1 MTEAKDKAQA
11 KVDEL
16 PESTGKDSFQDR
28 LDVIDGIVVP
38 GITDQ
43 DKDGLDDTL
52 QAEVED
58 LVKAAEEAEKAA
70 EDALVEANKDGLIT
84 PEENQN
90 LTDLNNAVTEAK
102 DKAQA
107 KVDELPESTGKDS
120 FQDRLDV
127 IDGIVVPGITDQD
140 KDGLDDTLQA
150 EVEDL
155 VKAAEE
161 AEKAAEDALVEANKD
176 GLITP
181 EENQNLTDLNNAV
194 TEAKDKAQAK
204 VDELPESTGKD
215 SFQDRLDVIDGIVVP
230 GITDQDKD
238 GLDDTLQA
246 EVEDLVKAA
255 EEAEK
260 AAEDALVEANKD
272 GLITPE
278 ENQNLTDL
286 NNAVTEAKDKAQAK
300 VDELPESTGKDSFQD
315 RLDVIDGIVV
325 PGITDQDKDGLDD
338 TLQAEVEDLVKAA
351 EEAEKAAEDAL
362 VEANKDGLIT
372 PEENQNLTD
381 LNNAVTEA
389 KDKAQAKVDE
399 LPESTGK
406 DSFQDR
412 LDVIDGIVVP
422 GITDQDKDGL
432 DDTLQA
438 EVEDLVKAAEEAE
451 KAAEDALV
459 EANKDGLITPEEN
472 QNLTDLNNAVT
483 EAKDKA
489 QAKVDELPESTGKD
503 SFQDRLDVIDGIVV
517 PGITDQDKDG
527 LDDTLQAEVEDL
539 VKAAEEA
546 EEDAL
551 VEANKDGLI
560 TPEENQNLTDLNNA
574 VTEAKDKAQAKVD
587 ELPESTGKDSFQDRL
602 DVIDGI
608 VVPGITDQDKDGLD
622 DTLQAEVEDLVK
634 AAEEAEKAA
643 EDALVEANKDGLIT
657 PEENQ
662 NLTDLNNAV
671 TEAKDKAQAKVDELP
686 ESTGK
691 DSFQDR
697 LDVIDGI
704 VVPGITDQDKD
715 GLDDTL
721 QAEVEDLVKAAEE
734 AEKAAEDALVEANK
748 DGLITPEENQNL
760 TDLNNAVTEA
770 KDKAQAKVDELPES
784 TGKDSF
790 QDRLDV
796 IDGIVVPGVTDQ
808 DKDVD
813 DTLQAEVE
821 DLVKAAEEAEKAAED
836 ALVEANKDGLI
847 TPEEIRTWFN
857 NAVTEAKDKAQAKVD
872 ELQRAQ
878 VKIASKIA

>member
-1 MTEAKDKAQA
+1 M
-11 KVDEL
+11 
-16 PESTGKDSFQDR
+16 
-28 LDVIDGIVVP
+28 IDGIVVP

-362 VEANKDGLIT
+362 VEATKM
-372 PEENQNLTD
+372 
-381 LNNAVTEA
+381 V
-389 KDKAQAKVDE
+389 
-399 LPESTGK
+399 
-406 DSFQDR
+406 
-412 LDVIDGIVVP
+412 
-422 GITDQDKDGL
+422 
-432 DDTLQA
+432 
-438 EVEDLVKAAEEAE
+438 
-451 KAAEDALV
+451 
-459 EANKDGLITPEEN
+459 
-472 QNLTDLNNAVT
+472 
-483 EAKDKA
+483 
-489 QAKVDELPESTGKD
+489 
-503 SFQDRLDVIDGIVV
+503 
-517 PGITDQDKDG
+517 
-527 LDDTLQAEVEDL
+527 
-539 VKAAEEA
+539 
-546 EEDAL
+546 
-551 VEANKDGLI
+551 
-560 TPEENQNLTDLNNA
+560 
-574 VTEAKDKAQAKVD
+574 
-587 ELPESTGKDSFQDRL
+587 
-602 DVIDGI
+602 
-608 VVPGITDQDKDGLD
+608 
-622 DTLQAEVEDLVK
+622 
-634 AAEEAEKAA
+634 
-643 EDALVEANKDGLIT
+643 
-657 PEENQ
+657 
-662 NLTDLNNAV
+662 
-671 TEAKDKAQAKVDELP
+671 
-686 ESTGK
+686 
-691 DSFQDR
+691 
-697 LDVIDGI
+697 
-704 VVPGITDQDKD
+704 
-715 GLDDTL
+715 
-721 QAEVEDLVKAAEE
+721 
-734 AEKAAEDALVEANK
+734 
-748 DGLITPEENQNL
+748 
-760 TDLNNAVTEA
+760 
-770 KDKAQAKVDELPES
+770 
-784 TGKDSF
+784 
-790 QDRLDV
+790 
-796 IDGIVVPGVTDQ
+796 
-808 DKDVD
+808 
-813 DTLQAEVE
+813 
-821 DLVKAAEEAEKAAED
+821 
-836 ALVEANKDGLI
+836 
-847 TPEEIRTWFN
+847 
-857 NAVTEAKDKAQAKVD
+857 
-872 ELQRAQ
+872 
-878 VKIASKIA
+878 